1 MTVTTAKRIRVAAA
15 VVRRGRELLMTRRPP
30 GGPLGGLWEFPG
42 GKIEE
47 GERPED
53 ALVREVHEELGVT
66 AEAAET
72 LSVETYRYPHGL
84 EVELHFIRCTLTS
97 HAFTPSGAVAAV
109 RWSDPSTV
117 SPEDVLAADRDF
129 LARLAAER

>member
-1 MTVTTAKRIRVAAA
+1 VTVTAAKRIRVVAA
-15 VVRRGRELLMTRRPP
+15 VVRRGRELLLTQRPP

-47 GERPED
+47 GERPAD

-72 LSVETYRYPHGL
+72 LSVENYRYPHGL
-84 EVELHFIRCTLTS
+84 EVELHFIRCTLAS
-97 HAFTPSGAVAAV
+97 HAFTPSAAVAAV
-109 RWSDPSTV
+109 RWSDPATV
-117 SPEDVLAADRDF
+117 SPDDVLAADRDF